1 MLQVQGVKTYL
12 NEVIWD
18 YVENNKTGREFF
30 KNNISNHID
39 IGEEIN
45 FEVDFLYLLAKVK
58 KIPNNERVVLSNL
71 GSLINLLIFSND
83 SPILIFKM
91 NLDENTKEVIPV
103 RGLIESKFTETNQT
117 GTDLSSASIRL
128 PLRPIYEKI
137 FESNIKD
144 ETFQAYK
151 LITEKEAEILEIIR
165 SGEFKELIVTPG
177 KKEPKI
183 KLTSSGSI
191 KGDKVKE
198 IRKLLGLKEYQSLT
212 LKFRNDKD
220 IYFENTL
227 KK

>member
-1 MLQVQGVKTYL
+1 
-12 NEVIWD
+12 
-18 YVENNKTGREFF
+18 
-30 KNNISNHID
+30 
-39 IGEEIN
+39 
-45 FEVDFLYLLAKVK
+45 
-58 KIPNNERVVLSNL
+58 
-71 GSLINLLIFSND
+71 
-83 SPILIFKM
+83 M